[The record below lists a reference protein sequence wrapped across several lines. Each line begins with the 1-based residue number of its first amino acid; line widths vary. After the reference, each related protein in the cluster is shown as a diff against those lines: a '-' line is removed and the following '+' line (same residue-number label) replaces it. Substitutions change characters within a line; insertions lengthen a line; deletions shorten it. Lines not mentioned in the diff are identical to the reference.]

1 MLTFVIHYQLF
12 LFVATTAENN
22 KRIAKNT
29 LLLYFRTLCVMAISL
44 YTSRVILDVLG
55 VSDYGIY
62 NVVSGTV
69 AMLAVISGS
78 LSQAIS
84 RFITFELGRGDK
96 IRLQKIFAN
105 SIVVELGLSIIVV
118 IIGEAVGIWF
128 LYSYMNIPQNRIEA
142 ASWVLHCS
150 LFSFI
155 INLIS
160 VPYNAT
166 IIAHEHMSAFAYI
179 SILDAFLKLSI
190 AYLLLL
196 LGFDKLILYAML
208 MVVVAIIVRTIYGL
222 YCHKHFE
229 ETRGKLSFDRV
240 FFKEMSVFAGWK
252 FLSDSSYI
260 LSTQGV
266 NMLINVYFGVA
277 LNAARGISTQAQS
290 AVMQFVNSF
299 MTSINPQIT
308 KYYASGDM
316 DAMYKL
322 VCLGTKYSFYLMLL
336 FAVPFICEADYVL
349 SLWLKIVPPFTTI
362 FLQLSLLGSM
372 MILLGNG
379 LLTAIQA
386 TGKIKTYAIWISV
399 VTNLILPFSW
409 IGFACGL
416 SVISTYVI
424 FIIIYFL
431 LNFVRL
437 YIAKAL
443 LNFPVI
449 FFVREVL
456 IKFLIVTPVT
466 FILPLCIVKLLEPSF
481 IRMTLTC
488 LISLIST
495 VFIIATVGMKR
506 EERKYILSKIK
517 NKLKKT

>member
-1 MLTFVIHYQLF
+1 MQDIST
-12 LFVATTAENN
+12 NN

-29 LLLYFRTLCVMAISL
+29 LLLYVRTIFVMLISL

-69 AMLAVISGS
+69 AMLSIISGS

-84 RFITFELGRGDK
+84 RFITFELGHGNN

-105 SIVVELGLSIIVV
+105 SVVVELGLSIAII
-118 IIGEAVGIWF
+118 IIGEIIGLWF
-128 LYSYMNIPQNRIEA
+128 LHTHMNIPPDRVNA
-142 ASWVLHCS
+142 ALWVLHCS
-150 LFSFI
+150 LISFV

-179 SILDAFLKLSI
+179 SILDAFLKLGSV
-190 AYLLLL
+190 YLL
-196 LGFDKLILYAML
+196 FFITSDKLVLYAIL
-208 MVVVAIIVRTIYGL
+208 MVATASIIRLIYGI
-222 YCHKHFE
+222 YCHRHFE
-229 ETRGKLSFDRV
+229 ETHGRLSFDKNL
-240 FFKEMSVFAGWK
+240 FMEMSAFAGWK

-277 LNAARGISTQAQS
+277 LNAARGIATQAQS
-290 AVMQFVNSF
+290 AVMQFVNNF
-299 MTSINPQIT
+299 TTSINPQIT
-308 KYYASGDM
+308 KYYASGNM
-316 DAMYKL
+316 EAMHKL
-322 VCLGTKYSFYLMLL
+322 VCLGTKYSFFLMLI
-336 FAVPFICEADYVL
+336 FAVPFICETNYVL
-349 SLWLKIVPPFTTI
+349 SLWLKIVPPSTAI
-362 FLQLSLLGSM
+362 FLQLSLIGSM

-386 TGKIKTYAIWISV
+386 TGKIKKYAIYVSII
-399 VTNLILPFSW
+399 TNMILPLSW

-416 SVISTYVI
+416 PVTSTYII

-437 YIAKAL
+437 HIAKSL
-443 LNFPVI
+443 LNFPTGFYI
-449 FFVREVL
+449 KEVL
-456 IKFLIVTPVT
+456 IRAFIVMPLT
-466 FILPLCIVKLLEPSF
+466 FILPSCVIWLLEPSF
-481 IRMTLTC
+481 ARLMLTC
-488 LISLIST
+488 IISLLST
-495 VFIIATVGMKR
+495 IPIIAMVGMR
-506 EERKYILSKIK
+506 GEERKIIMLKIRK
-517 NKLKKT
+517 RLKGN

>member
-1 MLTFVIHYQLF
+1 MANIS
-12 LFVATTAENN
+12 ENN

-29 LLLYFRTLCVMAISL
+29 LLLYIRTLFVMAISL
-44 YTSRVILDVLG
+44 YTSRIILDVLG

-69 AMLAVISGS
+69 AMLSVISGS

-84 RFITFELGRGDK
+84 RFITFELGHGDK
-96 IRLQKIFAN
+96 IRLQKIFAS
-105 SIVVELGLSIIVV
+105 SIVVEIGLSIIVV
-118 IIGEAVGIWF
+118 IIGEVVGIWF
-128 LYSYMNIPQNRIEA
+128 LYSYMNIPQDRIEA
-142 ASWVLHCS
+142 ALWVLHCS
-150 LFSFI
+150 LASFI

-179 SILDAFLKLSI
+179 SILDVFLKLCI
-190 AYLLLL
+190 AYILLFS
-196 LGFDKLILYAML
+196 GFDKLILYAIL
-208 MVVVAIIVRTIYGL
+208 IVVVALIVRSIYGL
-222 YCHKHFE
+222 YCHRHFE
-229 ETRGKLSFDRV
+229 ETRGKLLFDRIL
-240 FFKEMSVFAGWK
+240 FKEMSVFAGWK

-266 NMLINVYFGVA
+266 NMLINVYFGVT

-299 MTSINPQIT
+299 TTSINPQIT

-316 DAMYKL
+316 DDMYKL
-322 VCLGTKYSFYLMLL
+322 VCMGTKYSFYLMLL
-336 FAVPFICEADYVL
+336 FAVPFICEANYVL
-349 SLWLKIVPPFTTI
+349 SLWLKTVPPFTTI

-386 TGKIKTYAIWISV
+386 TGKIKRYAIWVSV
-399 VTNLILPFSW
+399 ETNLILPFSW
-409 IGFACGL
+409 ICFACGL
-416 SVISTYVI
+416 SATSTYII
-424 FIIIYFL
+424 FIFIYFL

-437 YIAKAL
+437 FIAKGL
-443 LNFPVI
+443 MNFPTI
-449 FFVREVL
+449 FFIKEVL
-456 IKFLIVTPVT
+456 IKVFIVTPFV
-466 FILPLCIVKLLEPSF
+466 FILPLSIVKLLEPSF
-481 IRMTLTC
+481 IRLILTC

-495 VFIIATVGMKR
+495 VFIIATIGMKR

-517 NKLKKT
+517 NKLKKHD